1 MWKPH
6 VCHRFDVINWD
17 LKSRL
22 GKQGKQGNARLRVS
36 QKVMDSNPQGPG
48 RVGDVNEK
56 SFWFVGRQ
64 LSPGPGWKWFGDWR
78 PRAAFVWSFHFGT
91 RLESVSQ
98 NSNKKMCEEYV
109 QEAPDNPSTMKTL
122 WSYHSAGFSLFQ
134 SQWES
139 NISQDGSPENW
150 GIDNG

>member
-1 MWKPH
+1 MWIFWNLSQSSLGAEKW
-6 VCHRFDVINWD
+6 RLTEEVIFY
-17 LKSRL
+17 LLAGSYRL
-22 GKQGKQGNARLRVS
+22 
-36 QKVMDSNPQGPG
+36 
-48 RVGDVNEK
+48 
-56 SFWFVGRQ
+56 
-64 LSPGPGWKWFGDWR
+64 DWGGSGLGIGGTETIW

-91 RLESVSQ
+91 WLESVSQ
-98 NSNKKMCEEYV
+98 NSNKKMWEEYV
-109 QEAPDNPSTMKTL
+109 QEESDNPSTMKTL